1 MSAKGSEGVAAG
13 GLGFEPA
20 IVLPTAK
27 QRQMAAI
34 RTRHT
39 APELIVRKALHAKGL
54 RFRLHRRDLP
64 GCPDIVLP
72 GHRITVFVH
81 GCFWHGCAMCD
92 RGTRQP
98 KSNAAFWMAKLD
110 GNRRRDDRN
119 VSDLTGLGWTVVIV
133 WDCETR
139 NREKL
144 AGALDRI
151 RAVVR
156 PCLEDDVG
164 TA

>member
-1 MSAKGSEGVAAG
+1 ME
-13 GLGFEPA
+13 
-20 IVLPTAK
+20 
-27 QRQMAAI
+27 
-34 RTRHT
+34 
-39 APELIVRKALHAKGL
+39 
-54 RFRLHRRDLP
+54 
-64 GCPDIVLP
+64 
-72 GHRITVFVH
+72 
-81 GCFWHGCAMCD
+81 
-92 RGTRQP
+92 
-98 KSNAAFWMAKLD
+98 